1 MKNII
6 YVPFE
11 MTSDSLLASLTSTLF
26 HRRKI
31 RRNRNTINKIN
42 MNFKL
47 LAFSSVKSF
56 VLKDLHYVILNH
68 KHIVKKNRVN
78 VEHHIIPIH
87 VTSCL

>member
-1 MKNII
+1 
-6 YVPFE
+6 
-11 MTSDSLLASLTSTLF
+11 
-26 HRRKI
+26 
-31 RRNRNTINKIN
+31 

>member
-6 YVPFE
+6 YIPFE
-11 MTSDSLLASLTSTLF
+11 MTSDSFLASLTSTLF

-42 MNFKL
+42 NNFKL
-47 LAFSSVKSF
+47 FAFSSVKSF

-78 VEHHIIPIH
+78 VEHHTIPIH